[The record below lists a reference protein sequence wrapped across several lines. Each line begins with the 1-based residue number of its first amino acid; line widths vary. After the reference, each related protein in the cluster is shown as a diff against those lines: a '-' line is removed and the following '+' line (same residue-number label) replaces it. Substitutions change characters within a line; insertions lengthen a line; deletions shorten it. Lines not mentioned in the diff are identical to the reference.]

1 MYTGLARL
9 VCRALLTFRGSLTE
23 PRFDEL
29 IHPSTRLSLVAT
41 LAAADWA
48 EFAYLKDRLELSD
61 SALSKQ
67 LATLEDAGYVTT
79 ERRREGS
86 RRKVR
91 ARLTDTGRNAFTG
104 HIAALQAI
112 VGGSDLRTGASTPG
126 DE

>member
-1 MYTGLARL
+1 MIA
-9 VCRALLTFRGSLTE
+9 

-48 EFAYLKDRLELSD
+48 DFTFLKERLNLSD

-67 LATLEDAGYVTT
+67 LTTLEDAGYVAT
-79 ERRREGS
+79 ERRLEGS

-91 ARLTDTGRNAFTG
+91 ARLTPIGRRAFEG
-104 HIAALQAI
+104 HVAALESI
-112 VGGSDLRTGASTPG
+112 VASAETRR
-126 DE
+126 

>member
-1 MYTGLARL
+1 MTTAK
-9 VCRALLTFRGSLTE
+9 
-23 PRFDEL
+23 FDEL

-48 EFAYLKDRLELSD
+48 EFAFLRERLGLSD

-67 LATLEDAGYVTT
+67 LATLEEAGYVAT
-79 ERRREGS
+79 ERRVSGS

-91 ARLTDTGRNAFTG
+91 ARLTPAGRDAFDG

-112 VGGSDLRTGASTPG
+112 VDATRPAEGSTTRS
-126 DE
+126 

>member
-1 MYTGLARL
+1 MTKAH
-9 VCRALLTFRGSLTE
+9 
-23 PRFDEL
+23 FDEL

-48 EFAYLKDRLELSD
+48 EFAFLKDRLGLSD

-67 LATLEDAGYVTT
+67 LTTLEEAGYVAT
-79 ERRREGS
+79 ERRLSGG

-91 ARLTDTGRNAFTG
+91 ARLTSAGRDAFNG

-112 VGGSDLRTGASTPG
+112 VADAAGQTEGPVTRS
-126 DE
+126 